1 MIVFELAE
9 LEWILKLQEEMKCGG
24 YFFEKKEFDAAL
36 DTCIKDHCDKL
47 VDMKWIKIDSIV

>member
-24 YFFEKKEFDAAL
+24 YFFEKKEIDAAL
-36 DTCIKDHCDKL
+36 DTLIKDCDDKL